1 MNRKA
6 TLGKSVLGSAVR
18 VVAIVALS
26 VSVGAGYVKTRFPN
40 LRWLPDPDSIVD
52 NPEGHEQAFITADET
67 YALVQPGM
75 DGSQS
80 VALIDARPN
89 DKFLEGHIAASTIL
103 NIHGDERYEYDLNNL
118 DLIQGFKIVI
128 YCTSST
134 CHLAGL
140 VYDMLVNEN
149 GFEDVSIYHEGWEG
163 WLETG
168 YDTEAGPEKYMG
180 APLPGAEGDFD
191 EGMEDEIDP

>member
-6 TLGKSVLGSAVR
+6 TIGKSIFGSAVR
-18 VVAIVALS
+18 VFAIVALS

-40 LRWLPDPDSIVD
+40 LRWLPDPHSIVD
-52 NPEGHEQAFITADET
+52 NPEGHAQAFITADET
-67 YALVQPGM
+67 YALVQAGL

-80 VALIDARPN
+80 VALIDARPR
-89 DKFLEGHIAASTIL
+89 DKFLEGHIAALTIL

-168 YDTEAGPEKYMG
+168 YETETGPEKYMD
-180 APLPGAEGDFD
+180 APLPGAEGEFD
-191 EGMEDEIDP
+191 QGMEDEIDP

>member
-1 MNRKA
+1 MKRKA
-6 TLGKSVLGSAVR
+6 TLGKSILGSAVR
-18 VVAIVALS
+18 VVAILALS
-26 VSVGAGYVKTRFPN
+26 VSVGAGYITTRFPN

-52 NPEGHEQAFITADET
+52 NPQGHAQAFISADET
-67 YALVQPGM
+67 YALVQAGM
-75 DGSQS
+75 DGSQN

-89 DKFLEGHIAASTIL
+89 DKFLEGHIAALTIL

-128 YCTSST
+128 YCTSTT

-168 YDTEAGPEKYMG
+168 YETEAGPEKYMG
-180 APLPGAEGDFD
+180 APMPGAEAEFEG
-191 EGMEDEIDP
+191 GMEYEPDP